1 MPLTQLSTL
10 VLPAPLGP
18 ISANSSRTSSA
29 SETPSS
35 TVRPPNRSVRRSISS
50 SAIPPPPARILL
62 DLAIA
67 SSLAALAAQIEF
79 LDVRVP
85 AQALGRAVEHDASIF
100 HHVTVIGDVE
110 RHRCALLHE
119 QNADAEPAA
128 DFGQPPQQ
136 ILHQHGREAE
146 RKLVD
151 QQEFGLADEAAG
163 ERQHLPLAAG
173 KKAADAMAQAGEL
186 REELIGERLVPPA
199 FHCRPGARKRR
210 GEILGDGEV
219 GKYLVALGH

>member
-10 VLPAPLGP
+10 VLPAPFGP
-18 ISANSSRTSSA
+18 ISANSSPARSV

-50 SAIPPPPARILL
+50 SAIPSPAAAILL

-85 AQALGRAVEHDASIF
+85 AQTLGRAVEHDASIL

-110 RHRCALLHE
+110 GHCCALLHE
-119 QNADAEPAA
+119 QNGGAE
-128 DFGQPPQQ
+128 
-136 ILHQHGREAE
+136 
-146 RKLVD
+146 
-151 QQEFGLADEAAG
+151 AG
-163 ERQHLPLAAG
+163 EDLRQTPETVLRHAG
-173 KKAADAMAQAGEL
+173 
-186 REELIGERLVPPA
+186 V
-199 FHCRPGARKRR
+199 
-210 GEILGDGEV
+210 
-219 GKYLVALGH
+219 